1 MAKTLILWLIAAVPL
16 LSYGS
21 LNDWTQ
27 TERNLYYA
35 YNIGSWIDYEQSKD
49 AFKNGKYMESN
60 PLFSNRPHPD
70 RILAQKILGSY
81 VLYKFNDS
89 RDNRK
94 YGLIAANIVQWGVV
108 INHEKMGVHFNISW

>member
-1 MAKTLILWLIAAVPL
+1 MVVAPL
-16 LSYGS
+16 SLFASLS
-21 LNDWTQ
+21 DWTP
-27 TERNLYYA
+27 TERNLFYA

-49 AFKNGKYMESN
+49 AFQSGKYMESN

-94 YGLIAANIVQWGVV
+94 YGLIAANVVQWGVV
-108 INHEKMGVHFNISW
+108 INHESMGINFNISW

>member
-1 MAKTLILWLIAAVPL
+1 MVVAPL
-16 LSYGS
+16 SLFASLS
-21 LNDWTQ
+21 DWTQ
-27 TERNLYYA
+27 TERNLFYA

-49 AFKNGKYMESN
+49 AFKSGRYMEDN
-60 PLFSNRPHPD
+60 PLFPDRPHHG
-70 RILAQKILGSY
+70 RILAQKIIGSY

-108 INHEKMGVHFNISW
+108 LNHESMGINFKISW

>member
-1 MAKTLILWLIAAVPL
+1 MVVVPTSL
-16 LSYGS
+16 FASLS
-21 LNDWTQ
+21 DWTK
-27 TERNLYYA
+27 TERNLFYA

-49 AFKNGKYMESN
+49 AFKTGNWMEGN
-60 PLFSNRPHPD
+60 PLFPDSPHPD

-89 RDNRK
+89 REQGRK

-108 INHEKMGVHFNISW
+108 LNHESMGINFKISW

>member
-1 MAKTLILWLIAAVPL
+1 MWLIAAVPL

-27 TERNLYYA
+27 TEQNLYYA
-35 YNIGSWIDYEQSKD
+35 YNIGSWIDFEQSKD

-108 INHEKMGVHFNISW
+108 INHESMGVHFNISW